1 MSDVLERLSERFV
14 SAMSWGLPDWE
25 GNIPVVGAF
34 TPGTRGVPR
43 PVMWDTVVTATAPG
57 VPGHELHFAVTGTRQ
72 LVVQEDVPPSALRP
86 LADAVAKELDSPFC
100 AVAVRD
106 EGDVWAAAANRA
118 DPVDLADA
126 QSRQIEVSRVDGE
139 LTTRVDG
146 SDSDRRFAP
155 LEALLDREE
164 GDATVI
170 AHRFIG
176 ALWIADTFPL

>member
-1 MSDVLERLSERFV
+1 MSDGLADRF
-14 SAMSWGLPDWE
+14 AAAWGWSLPDWW
-25 GNIPVVGAF
+25 GDTPVVGAF

-43 PVMWDTVVTATAPG
+43 PVTWDAVVTASAPG
-57 VPGHELHFAVTGTRQ
+57 LPGHELHFAVTRARQ
-72 LVVQEDVPPSALRP
+72 LVVQEDVPRSALEP
-86 LADAVAKELDSPFC
+86 LADAVAKELESPFC

-106 EGDVWAAAANRA
+106 EGDIWAAAANRA

-126 QSRQIEVSRVDGE
+126 ESREIEVSRVDGE

-155 LEALLDREE
+155 LEALLDRED